1 MNKSIFYTM
10 MAGISFMTVS
20 CSNDDVQ
27 LAAEEERV
35 PIQISAAVNSLQVE
49 EDDVTRA
56 PQGLQ
61 DNYFA
66 VGELINVFIEE
77 IVPENGTMTGNY
89 GTSAVEFRVTGEG
102 SASGIYSMRPTALSY
117 PYFPTN
123 ANHIKLYG
131 FYPNTV
137 KRSTTSFAVKSD
149 QDGNANYKSSDL
161 MYSNNVFDQAKT
173 THPVK
178 MEFKHM
184 LSKINLNMTYG
195 GGTEA
200 EKERLEGTK
209 VTLTNVYL
217 KIAMDA
223 SENELTFGNVDPDSK
238 GTITVTNNARYE
250 SSCILPPQKVRPS
263 NFMKIR
269 VGSGDI
275 LNFRLPQTME
285 FMSGYEYTFAINITQ
300 DNIKLE
306 NFSVEPWV
314 IDNDN
319 VPEPKALSFEN

>member
-1 MNKSIFYTM
+1 
-10 MAGISFMTVS
+10 MAGISFLTVS
-20 CSNDDVQ
+20 CSSDDVQ
-27 LAAEEERV
+27 PVAEEERV
-35 PIQISAAVNSLQVE
+35 PIQLCAAVDGLQLE
-49 EDDVTRA
+49 EVTETRA

-61 DNYFA
+61 DDYFA

-89 GTSAVEFRVTGEG
+89 GTSAIEFRVTGEG
-102 SASGIYSMRPTALSY
+102 SATGIYSMRPTALSY

-123 ANHIKLYG
+123 ANHVKLYG

-149 QDGNANYKSSDL
+149 QDGNSNYKASDL
-161 MYSNNVFDQAKT
+161 MYSNNVTDQHKT
-173 THPVK
+173 TNAVQ
-178 MEFKHM
+178 MQFNHM
-184 LSKINLNMTYG
+184 LAKINLNMTYG
-195 GGTEA
+195 GGTAA

-209 VTLTNVYL
+209 VSLTNVYL
-217 KIAMDA
+217 RIAMDA
-223 SENELTFGNVDPDSK
+223 SEDNLTFGEIDTDSK

-269 VGSGDI
+269 TGSGDI

-285 FMSGYEYTFAINITQ
+285 FKSGYEYTFNINITQ

-306 NFSVEPWV
+306 NFSVEPWAV
-314 IDNDN
+314 DNDN
-319 VPEPKALSFEN
+319 VPAGATLQFEN